1 MAAHSS
7 TLAWKIPWR
16 SLVGCS
22 PWGRWWSD
30 TTEWLHFHALEKEL
44 ATHSSILAWRI
55 PGDRGAWWAMGS
67 QSRTR
72 LKWLSSSGNSA
83 LWVSQVVLVK
93 NPSANAGDE
102 TCGFNPCAGRSP
114 EEGNGNPLQSFS
126 LENPMDRAWWAIV
139 HRVTKSD
146 CINLAQLSFSE
157 LTFPYKQGPHS
168 QWSPGN
174 SAWLPVRYCTQPTDC
189 FPLKDSCH

>member
-1 MAAHSS
+1 MEEPGRLQSMG
-7 TLAWKIPWR
+7 
-16 SLVGCS
+16 SLMVGHDWMTSLSRIGEGIGNPLQCS
-22 PWGRWWSD
+22 
-30 TTEWLHFHALEKEL
+30 WLENP
-44 ATHSSILAWRI
+44 RD
-55 PGDRGAWWAMGS
+55 GGAWWAMGS

-72 LKWLSSSGNSA
+72 LKWLSSSSNSA

-114 EEGNGNPLQSFS
+114 EEGHGNPLQSFS

>member
-1 MAAHSS
+1 MEEPGRLQSMG
-7 TLAWKIPWR
+7 
-16 SLVGCS
+16 SLMVGHDWMTSLSRIGEGIGNPLQCS
-22 PWGRWWSD
+22 
-30 TTEWLHFHALEKEL
+30 WLENP
-44 ATHSSILAWRI
+44 RD
-55 PGDRGAWWAMGS
+55 GGAWWAMGS

-72 LKWLSSSGNSA
+72 LKWLSSSSNSA